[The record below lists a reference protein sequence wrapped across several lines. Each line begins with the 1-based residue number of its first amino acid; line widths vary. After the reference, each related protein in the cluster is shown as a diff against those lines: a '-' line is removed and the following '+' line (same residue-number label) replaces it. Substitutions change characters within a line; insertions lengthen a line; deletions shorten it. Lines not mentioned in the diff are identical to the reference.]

1 MVRIWEMPD
10 AEWGF
15 GIGHLGDFVCIFLY
29 YL

>member
-15 GIGHLGDFVCIFLY
+15 GIGHLGDFVCIILY